1 MLDRRN
7 VAFRGAGI
15 VFLCLM
21 VFWAAGPIVAS
32 PAQVESNK
40 RMSIRL
46 SGGAG
51 LALDG
56 GGDLELHRQGMVNF
70 YTDINQLPNYV
81 GHTSWKKMSLFPEG
95 QIELLFPLT
104 SSLSIGLGGGYMLA
118 KSKGSYGFTYNEA
131 DVLSDGSYQIDQTT
145 NYTRDYTLSAIPV
158 TLTLYLAL
166 PAGRFNIY
174 GYAGAGYYFGKLS
187 HAYTANSEAS
197 LSVFAAL
204 DEKYEIS
211 DNTTGSEDAKKGGF
225 GFHGGLGVEIKLG
238 SRLAL
243 GLEVYGR
250 YLNISGWTGSFNE
263 TRTTGYRAFRTDLG
277 WYDDEK
283 STDKYNDT
291 GSLKYYETYDSELEK
306 YYAEMFVY
314 NGDPS
319 GEGVRNAR
327 DAKINFNA
335 AGVKVSLRI
344 FFNIR

>member
-1 MLDRRN
+1 MFERRN

-15 VFLCLM
+15 VFFCLIL
-21 VFWAAGPIVAS
+21 FSAAGPGVAS
-32 PAQVESNK
+32 PAKDESNK

-51 LALDG
+51 WALDG
-56 GGDLELHRQGMVNF
+56 GGDLELHRQGMVNY

-81 GHTSWKKMSLFPEG
+81 GHASWKKMSLIPEA

-104 SSLSIGLGGGYMLA
+104 SSLSVGLGSGYIRA
-118 KSKGSYGFTYNEA
+118 KSKGSYGFTYNETG
-131 DVLSDGSYQIDQTT
+131 VLDDGSYQIDQTT

-158 TLTLYLAL
+158 TLTLYLTM

-174 GYAGAGYYFGKLS
+174 GYAGAGYYFGTLS
-187 HAYTANSEAS
+187 HAYKANSQLS
-197 LSVFAAL
+197 LAIYAAE
-204 DEKYEIS
+204 DENYDQTDS
-211 DNTTGSEDAKKGGF
+211 TTGSEEAKKGGF
-225 GFHGGLGVEIKLG
+225 GFHGGLGVEVKLG

-250 YLNISGWTGSFNE
+250 YLNISGWTGSYNE
-263 TRTTGYRAFRTDLG
+263 KGTTLYTYNGETQTDT
-277 WYDDEK
+277 YSD
-283 STDKYNDT
+283 NNT
-291 GSLKYYETYDSELEK
+291 GTLKYYEIYDSDLKK

-319 GEGVRNAR
+319 GEGVQNVR
-327 DAKINFNA
+327 DAKVNFNA
-335 AGVKVSLRI
+335 VGVRLSLRI